1 MRFDFDTYTKD
12 FISEDQLKEY
22 TAKVSSIKDS
32 LGKGDML
39 GWYNLD
45 NLFNEEL
52 VEDINLTSLF
62 VRNNCDVFIVIGI
75 GGSYLGALAGIEA
88 LNPYFYNE
96 TNNPKIYFVGNN
108 LSSDYYHDLINII
121 KDKRIIVNVIS
132 KSGSTLETLVSY
144 KIIMDLMKEKYDE
157 SELKKRII
165 ITTDEHNG
173 SLREEVNIHGYKS
186 FIMPSDIGGRYSVL
200 SPVGLLPMAV
210 SNINI
215 RNIYKGAKEASNNL
229 DNQIKYAV
237 IRKLINEQGKTVEAY
252 VAYEPKLYA
261 FTEWLKQLYGE
272 SLGKNEQGILP
283 VSFINTRDLHSL
295 GQFVQQGNKILFET
309 VLNVERSNNDLELE
323 QYKKSLNDINNIA
336 SKATSIAHLKGGVLN
351 NVINIQE
358 LNEEL
363 VGYLFQFFMISCYIS
378 GFLENVNPFDQ
389 EGVEEYKN
397 VMKELMN

>member
-144 KIIMDLMKEKYDE
+144 GFNERKI
-157 SELKKRII
+157 
-165 ITTDEHNG
+165 
-173 SLREEVNIHGYKS
+173 
-186 FIMPSDIGGRYSVL
+186 
-200 SPVGLLPMAV
+200 
-210 SNINI
+210 
-215 RNIYKGAKEASNNL
+215 
-229 DNQIKYAV
+229 
-237 IRKLINEQGKTVEAY
+237 
-252 VAYEPKLYA
+252 
-261 FTEWLKQLYGE
+261 
-272 SLGKNEQGILP
+272 
-283 VSFINTRDLHSL
+283 
-295 GQFVQQGNKILFET
+295 
-309 VLNVERSNNDLELE
+309 
-323 QYKKSLNDINNIA
+323 
-336 SKATSIAHLKGGVLN
+336 
-351 NVINIQE
+351 
-358 LNEEL
+358 
-363 VGYLFQFFMISCYIS
+363 
-378 GFLENVNPFDQ
+378 
-389 EGVEEYKN
+389 
-397 VMKELMN
+397 

>member
-1 MRFDFDTYTKD
+1 MKFDFTTYTKD
-12 FISEDQLKEY
+12 FIKEEQVKEY
-22 TAKVSSIKDS
+22 MNKVSLIKDS

-39 GWYNLD
+39 GWYDLD
-45 NLFNEEL
+45 KLFNKEL
-52 VEDINLTSLF
+52 VEDINSTSMY
-62 VRNNCDVFIVIGI
+62 VKENCDVFIVIGI
-75 GGSYLGALAGIEA
+75 GGSYLGPLAGIEA

-96 TNNPKIYFVGNN
+96 INTPKIYFLGNN

-121 KDKRIIVNVIS
+121 KNKNIIVNVIS

-157 SELKKRII
+157 AELKRRII

-173 SLREEVNIHGYKS
+173 ALREEVNINGYKS
-186 FIMPSDIGGRYSVL
+186 FIMPNDIGGRYSVL

-215 RNIYKGAKEASNNL
+215 ENIYKGAKEASNNIE
-229 DNQIKYAV
+229 NQIRYAV
-237 IRKLINEQGKTVEAY
+237 IRKLINNHGKTVEAF

-283 VSFINTRDLHSL
+283 ISFINTRDLHSL

-309 VLNVERSNNDLELE
+309 VFNVEKTNHDIELE
-323 QYKKSLNDINNIA
+323 QYNKSLNDINNIA

-351 NVINIQE
+351 NVININE
-358 LNEEL
+358 LNEES

-389 EGVEEYKN
+389 EGVEEYKS
-397 VMKELMN
+397 VMRDLMK